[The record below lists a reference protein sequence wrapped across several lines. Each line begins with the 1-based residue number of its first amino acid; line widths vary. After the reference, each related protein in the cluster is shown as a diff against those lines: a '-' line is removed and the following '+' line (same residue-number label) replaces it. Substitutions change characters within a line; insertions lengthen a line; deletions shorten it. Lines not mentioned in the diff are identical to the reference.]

1 MCARYARGIDNVVFQ
16 EVYEMKNL
24 RHITF
29 YFLPVLCL
37 LLLAGCGGKA
47 DEDKPLSE
55 VKAEAD
61 QMSVEKLRS
70 MAMAYKDAILDKTR
84 DVEALSL
91 RLKNIPLTEMVGSE
105 AKGLK
110 ADIDDLNKSIS
121 ALKARFQVYYDKLKE
136 KGGDVSGLKI

>member
-1 MCARYARGIDNVVFQ
+1 MVFQ

-37 LLLAGCGGKA
+37 LLLAGCGARA
-47 DEDKPLSE
+47 DEDKPISE
-55 VKAEAD
+55 VKSEAE
-61 QMSVEKLRS
+61 QMSVEKLKS

-84 DVEALSL
+84 DVEALNL
-91 RLKNIPLTEMVGSE
+91 RLKNIPLTEMLGSE

-121 ALKARFQVYYDKLKE
+121 ALKDRFEVYYNKLKE
-136 KGGDVSGLKI
+136 KGGDLSGLKL

>member
-1 MCARYARGIDNVVFQ
+1 VVFQ

-24 RHITF
+24 RHVIF

-37 LLLAGCGGKA
+37 LLLAGCGARA

-70 MAMAYKDAILDKTR
+70 MAMAYQDAILDKKR
-84 DVEALSL
+84 DVDALNL
-91 RLKNIPLTEMVGSE
+91 RLKNIPLTEMIGSE

-121 ALKARFQVYYDKLKE
+121 ALKDRFQVYYDKLKE
-136 KGGDVSGLKI
+136 KGGDLSGLKI

>member
-1 MCARYARGIDNVVFQ
+1 VLFQ
-16 EVYEMKNL
+16 EVYEMKNI
-24 RHITF
+24 RRITF
-29 YFLPVLCL
+29 YGLPVLCL
-37 LLLAGCGGKA
+37 LLLAGCGARA

-70 MAMAYKDAILDKTR
+70 MAVAYKDAILDKTR

-91 RLKNIPLTEMVGSE
+91 RLKNIPLAEVMGSE

-121 ALKARFQVYYDKLKE
+121 ALKDRFQVYYDKLKE
-136 KGGDVSGLKI
+136 KGGDLSGLKV

>member
-1 MCARYARGIDNVVFQ
+1 
-16 EVYEMKNL
+16 MKNP

-47 DEDKPLSE
+47 DEDKPLNE

-61 QMSVEKLRS
+61 QMSVEKLKS

-91 RLKNIPLTEMVGSE
+91 RLKNIPLTEMLGNE

-110 ADIDDLNKSIS
+110 ADIEDLNKSIT
-121 ALKARFQVYYDKLKE
+121 ALKDRFQVYYDKLKE
-136 KGGDVSGLKI
+136 KGGDLSGLKL

>member
-1 MCARYARGIDNVVFQ
+1 MVFQ
-16 EVYEMKNL
+16 EVYEMKSL
-24 RHITF
+24 RQVTF

-84 DVEALSL
+84 DVEALNL
-91 RLKNIPLTEMVGSE
+91 RLKNIPLAEKVGSE
-105 AKGLK
+105 AKGLI
-110 ADIDDLNKSIS
+110 ADVDELNKSIS
-121 ALKARFQVYYDKLKE
+121 ALKERFQVYYNKLKE
-136 KGGDVSGLKI
+136 KGGDLSGLKL

>member
-1 MCARYARGIDNVVFQ
+1 MVFQ
-16 EVYEMKNL
+16 EDYEMKNL
-24 RHITF
+24 RHITL

-37 LLLAGCGGKA
+37 LLLAGCGAKA

-61 QMSVEKLRS
+61 QMTVEKLRS
-70 MAMAYKDAILDKTR
+70 MAMAYKDAILDKKQEI
-84 DVEALSL
+84 EALT
-91 RLKNIPLTEMVGSE
+91 LKLKDIPLTEKLGNE

-121 ALKARFQVYYDKLKE
+121 ALKDRFQVYYDKLQE
-136 KGGDVSGLKI
+136 KGGDLSGLKL

>member
-1 MCARYARGIDNVVFQ
+1 
-16 EVYEMKNL
+16 MKNL
-24 RHITF
+24 RHITL

-37 LLLAGCGGKA
+37 LLLAGCGAKA

-61 QMSVEKLRS
+61 QMTVEKLRS
-70 MAMAYKDAILDKTR
+70 MAMAYKDAILDKKQEI
-84 DVEALSL
+84 EALT
-91 RLKNIPLTEMVGSE
+91 LKLKDIPLTEKLGNE

-121 ALKARFQVYYDKLKE
+121 ALKDRFQVYYDKLQE
-136 KGGDVSGLKI
+136 KGGDLSGLKL

>member
-1 MCARYARGIDNVVFQ
+1 
-16 EVYEMKNL
+16 MKNL

-37 LLLAGCGGKA
+37 LLLAGCGAKA
-47 DEDKPLSE
+47 DEDKPLSD

-61 QMSVEKLRS
+61 QMTVEKLRS
-70 MAMAYKDAILDKTR
+70 MAMAYKDAILDKTS

-91 RLKNIPLTEMVGSE
+91 RLKSIPIAELLGDE

-110 ADIDDLNKSIS
+110 ADIQDLNKSIT
-121 ALKARFQVYYDKLKE
+121 ALKDRFQVYYDKIKE
-136 KGGDVSGLKI
+136 KGGDLSGLKL